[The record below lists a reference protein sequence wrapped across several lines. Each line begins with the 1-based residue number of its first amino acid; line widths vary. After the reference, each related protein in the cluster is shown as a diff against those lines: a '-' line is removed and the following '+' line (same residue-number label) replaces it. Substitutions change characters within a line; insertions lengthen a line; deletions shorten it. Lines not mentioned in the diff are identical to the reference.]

1 MLSLLIFAAVLS
13 DGSSEAREVD
23 FAREVRPILSDKCF
37 ACHGPDQA
45 ARKSGLRL
53 DTRAGAIQGGRSGFP
68 AIVPGERDESEL
80 WAMVTTE
87 FSEER
92 MPPEESGK
100 DLSPAEIETLGLWI
114 DQGAIGSKVIGK

>member
-45 ARKSGLRL
+45 ARKSELRL
-53 DTRAGAIQGGRSGFP
+53 DTQEGALHGGRSGFP
-68 AIVPGERDESEL
+68 AIVPKDREESEL
-80 WAMVTTE
+80 WAMVSTE
-87 FSEER
+87 FREER
-92 MPPEESGK
+92 MPPDG
-100 DLSPAEIETLGLWI
+100 GLR
-114 DQGAIGSKVIGK
+114 ARLVF